1 MNKKF
6 LSAILFGALMVTSTG
21 TFVSCKDYDDDIEN
35 LQGQIDGL
43 KSTLS
48 ADIQT
53 LKSDLAAAKAEA
65 IAAANAAKAEAIA
78 AAEAKIAAL
87 EAELDATSAAN
98 TAALNALKAEFNELK
113 ASVAELIASRLSGL
127 VLNPDLYYGGIE
139 AVKIQAIEYYAL
151 TLGTVNPN
159 DPTGAEDAPI
169 AATTLTQMTP
179 MLQATYHMN
188 PSTADL
194 SGLTAS
200 NFMFVVDEKET
211 KSRAIPFK
219 NEVTKFVTENGD
231 LTVSAKFV
239 DYTFKDTESLISTLA
254 LEVALEDES
263 VVTSDYA
270 AVYAEKITGF
280 VLDNESTPLVCDELY
295 GTAADAIENAPIV
308 KVAWNETV
316 DLADYV
322 ETHLKS
328 GTSEIQPMS
337 EASCVAWDEAK
348 LKAAN
353 FSYVYEL
360 VGYVDGVNE
369 TSQSAHAAL
378 NGSNLRPQLP
388 ADGLA
393 AAWGA
398 TQQSQAT
405 VGRMPLVRVILKDNN
420 SNKNVAVGYIKVE
433 ITATPGKNTVDA
445 EASYTFTEDYTVS
458 CSKENILHKV
468 EWYKIEETILKQ
480 LGISKEEFVNNY
492 KFYNA
497 LYSSYNSETGEAVAS
512 ELTSDEVKVAKVI
525 DDKTGT
531 TTEVLQLT
539 VKANY
544 AYEQFWAGETE
555 ITTIIRYAKK
565 TGVDAFGNETYSYV
579 YVTLTWAPAKLNVN
593 PVGTI
598 ANEDKIQQYWFAD
611 DSSQAGSGYD
621 EIHVNVNVPGV
632 GEVTETNFD
641 KKILETFVDA
651 NITISGV
658 DAIYEDFQD
667 AKLKKE
673 LVFAPA
679 QSTTPVVG
687 VSGKSYAIKVGTVA
701 TELYAHEI
709 IDGVPSITG
718 ELIATIAANGTIA
731 YNASDAAKD
740 ILNAAGRDELS
751 KNVTATVLVKESAC
765 SGTKALRELANN
777 TFDVKFLRPISVE
790 AADMDSFK
798 DGVDKNEEGSVVA
811 VKLNFTDWRG
821 YAFDSESNYNYYTHY
836 GIQSIKVKE
845 DADGNKLFTTNVSG
859 TWDKLP
865 KGMIVKYKEAT
876 EIGVNK
882 DFGKLTYINNNA
894 EVGDFIIRVPLV
906 VTYVWGTIELV
917 IEVEV
922 EKTV

>member
-21 TFVSCKDYDDDIEN
+21 TFVSCKDYEDDIED
-35 LQGQIDGL
+35 LQSQIDGL
-43 KSTLS
+43 KSTLT

-53 LKSDLAAAKAEA
+53 LKADLAAAKAEA

-98 TAALNALKAEFNELK
+98 TAALNALRAEFNELK
-113 ASVAELIASRLSGL
+113 ASVAELLASRLSGL

-151 TLGTVNPN
+151 TLGAVNADADN
-159 DPTGAEDAPI
+159 SKDAPI

-200 NFMFVVDEKET
+200 NFKFIVDEKET
-211 KSRAIPFK
+211 VSRAIPFK
-219 NEVTKFVTENGD
+219 NEVTGFVTVDGD
-231 LTVSAKFV
+231 LTVSSKFV
-239 DYTFKDTESLISTLA
+239 DYTFKDTEKLISTLA

-280 VLDNESTPLVCDELY
+280 VLDNESTSEHDELI
-295 GTAADAIENAPIV
+295 GTAAEAIAAAPMV

-316 DLADYV
+316 DLAKYV

-328 GTSEIQPMS
+328 DNACTLWEES
-337 EASCVAWDEAK
+337 K
-348 LKAAN
+348 LAAAN

-378 NGSNLRPQLP
+378 NGSILRPQLP
-388 ADGLA
+388 VDGKA

-398 TQQSQAT
+398 EQSQAT

-445 EASYTFTEDYTVS
+445 EASYKFTEEYTVS
-458 CSKENILHKV
+458 CSTDNILHKV

-480 LGISKEEFVNNY
+480 LGISKEEFTNNY
-492 KFYNA
+492 RFSNA
-497 LYSSYNSETGEAVAS
+497 LYASYNSETGEAVAS
-512 ELTSDEVKVAKVI
+512 TLTSDEVKVAKVI

-531 TTEVLQLT
+531 TTEVLQMT

-565 TGVDAFGNETYSYV
+565 TGVDAFGNDTYSYV
-579 YVTLTWAPAKLNVN
+579 YVTLTWKPAKLNVN

-658 DAIYEDFQD
+658 EAIYEDFQD

-679 QSTTPVVG
+679 QSTTPIEG
-687 VSGKSYAIKVGTVA
+687 VSGKSYTIKVGTDA
-701 TELYAHEI
+701 KELYAVEE
-709 IDGVPSITG
+709 GTLAS
-718 ELIATIAANGTIA
+718 ELIATLDKAGKIT
-731 YNASDAAKD
+731 YNASAFAKD
-740 ILNAAGRDELS
+740 ILNAAGRKELA

-765 SGTKALRELANN
+765 NGKKALRELTNN

-790 AADMDSFK
+790 NTEKYTFK

-811 VKLNFTDWRG
+811 LKLNFTDWRG

-836 GIQSIKVKE
+836 GIQSIQVKK
-845 DADGNKLFTTNVSG
+845 DADGNELFTTNVSG
-859 TWDKLP
+859 AWDKLP

-876 EIGVNK
+876 VIGENA

-894 EVGDFIIRVPLV
+894 EVGDFAIRVPLV
-906 VTYVWGTIELV
+906 VTYVWGTIELE